1 MGKNRNKE
9 VARKRKRDRMR
20 IDRQRAVDRDK
31 KHERTAPLAEL
42 WKGKEF
48 AEDGKGDDEKVD
60 DRLKKLSIPELL
72 TEFSERFP
80 DLIRA
85 LRPVI
90 AGRGC
95 AMNARTRRQLGMAL
109 TSTAW
114 LCWGEM
120 PHFCPIVILTASQEF
135 RLGCIA
141 TEDVPV
147 ADGMVFRYK
156 DFQPLRYLTK
166 RRKVGSLCYRNH
178 EIGKVICFVGS
189 GSPTLWWDA
198 LHSSSSSRTEA
209 TIGDDRAA
217 VSLSM
222 NTGTKEHGRS
232 VLVRVGYFPVELD
245 DEKAVI
251 TATDFLPL
259 GAEGTPEHGT
269 PGLEV
274 MSVGQPG
281 LCDLVFALS
290 NKETIFALAEKELNP
305 LQTVGEG
312 EDATLQP
319 TFGPLQGFVTDSEER
334 FEMMFSGL

>member
-1 MGKNRNKE
+1 MSKNKE
-9 VARKRKRDRMR
+9 VARKRQRDRR
-20 IDRQRAVDRDK
+20 RADRQRAVALAN
-31 KHERTAPLAEL
+31 KHDRTAPLAEL

-48 AEDGKGDDEKVD
+48 VEDGKGEEGKVD

-72 TEFSERFP
+72 SAFSERFP
-80 DLIRA
+80 DLIRT

-90 AGRGC
+90 NGRVGT
-95 AMNARTRRQLGMAL
+95 MNTRTRNLLGMAL

-114 LCWGEM
+114 ARWGEM
-120 PHFCPIVILTASQEF
+120 PQFYPMALLTAEREF

-141 TEDVPV
+141 MENVPV
-147 ADGMVFRYK
+147 ADGMVRRYR
-156 DFQPLRYLTK
+156 DYQPLLYLAKTK
-166 RRKVGSLCYRNH
+166 KVGSLCYRNH
-178 EIGKVICFVGS
+178 EINKVTGFFGE
-189 GSPTLWWDA
+189 SPTLWLDA

-209 TIGDDRAA
+209 TVGDNQTA
-217 VSLSM
+217 VSLSV

-259 GAEGTPEHGT
+259 GTEGTPEHGM

-274 MSVGQPG
+274 MSAPDSSPG
-281 LCDLVFALS
+281 LCDLVSALS
-290 NKETIFALAEKELNP
+290 NRETIFALAEKELNP

-312 EDATLQP
+312 EETTLQP
-319 TFGPLQGFVTDSEER
+319 TFGPLQDFVTDAEER
-334 FEMMFSGL
+334 FKMMFAGL